1 MGSPPFL
8 SHILVPC
15 NLVIFPLNP
24 MLANEQQLTLTYRPV
39 NGRKV
44 SIGDGEVESELS
56 ELSSTVHSASGV
68 DFHELED
75 EIIVGACT
83 NGARK
88 SCPLRPASD
97 PEDETMADTDDE
109 PVASHYPN
117 RKRTSVFHDLRE
129 GKMEPLRSLSGERQP
144 PAVAARAKA
153 PRTSTGRVKSVILG
167 CWRDSPGPTEDL
179 KHAVIGF
186 IDIRKRL
193 RTQIQPTTMAGETIS
208 DEYPLPPGPG
218 GSWVTFERIIFLKH
232 LIGLDHLQ
240 VKEYVKIR
248 ADSMGTE
255 ETEAEQVAAKTAA
268 VKEAM
273 RRAKLSLTAENTTS
287 PPQIAYGVELPDHL
301 QQSRDPK
308 RRRRSGGFNPINTV
322 LLKGPVVNT
331 PIKPVPGGPQPV
343 QNVIYPISGTLP
355 TRILLGHWAKS
366 DEPDPKDRHAVYGI
380 LGQNGMFRIK
390 LVRETRD
397 GRFVDGNFPTRAGA
411 LWIAYEEVAFEPHLR
426 FLARNEV
433 KEYCRVRQ
441 WQIDGGETAE
451 EKTANEIKAVYEA
464 QARVAGT
471 NHKAA
476 TPLSIAPTLPHQP
489 DNYVEE
495 TDQTGRL
502 GFGGHELRQS
512 RRVEA
517 ARAEARPA
525 RQVLVEVDTPQPPPV
540 PLPATS
546 STPQSNNTFERTSA
560 LAEREITRVELAQE
574 RAHLNAAN
582 RERAAAAAAIPQITI
597 NGRQHLHEREE
608 MQRLD
613 KVWARQE
620 SLRMKARAEDAKM
633 YSGVKYERKANGPF
647 TGKLVSQGTII
658 QPKADF
664 TSVLKF
670 SRIMRV
676 WCRQG

>member
-1 MGSPPFL
+1 
-8 SHILVPC
+8 
-15 NLVIFPLNP
+15 

-44 SIGDGEVESELS
+44 LIGDGEVESELS

-83 NGARK
+83 NGTRK

-97 PEDETMADTDDE
+97 HEDETMADTDDE
-109 PVASHYPN
+109 PVASRYPT
-117 RKRTSVFHDLRE
+117 RKHTSVFHNPSE
-129 GKMEPLRSLSGERQP
+129 SKMEPLRSLSGERQP

-193 RTQIQPTTMAGETIS
+193 RTRIQPTTIAGETIS
-208 DEYPLPPGPG
+208 DEYPLPPGP
-218 GSWVTFERIIFLKH
+218 
-232 LIGLDHLQ
+232 GLDHLQ

-273 RRAKLSLTAENTTS
+273 RRAKLNLTAENTTS

-301 QQSRDPK
+301 QQSCDPK

-322 LLKGPVVNT
+322 LLKGPVINT

-355 TRILLGHWAKS
+355 NRILLGHWAKS
-366 DEPDPKDRHAVYGI
+366 DEPDSKDRHAVYGI

-397 GRFVDGNFPTRAGA
+397 GRFVDGNFPTGAGA

-426 FLARNEV
+426 SLARNEV

-451 EKTANEIKAVYEA
+451 EKTANETKAVYEA

-476 TPLSIAPTLPHQP
+476 TPLSICTH
-489 DNYVEE
+489 
-495 TDQTGRL
+495 
-502 GFGGHELRQS
+502 S
-512 RRVEA
+512 
-517 ARAEARPA
+517 
-525 RQVLVEVDTPQPPPV
+525 
-540 PLPATS
+540 TS
-546 STPQSNNTFERTSA
+546 SA
-560 LAEREITRVELAQE
+560 
-574 RAHLNAAN
+574 
-582 RERAAAAAAIPQITI
+582 
-597 NGRQHLHEREE
+597 G
-608 MQRLD
+608 
-613 KVWARQE
+613 
-620 SLRMKARAEDAKM
+620 
-633 YSGVKYERKANGPF
+633 
-647 TGKLVSQGTII
+647 
-658 QPKADF
+658 
-664 TSVLKF
+664 
-670 SRIMRV
+670 
-676 WCRQG
+676 

>member
-1 MGSPPFL
+1 MPFIRSSGS
-8 SHILVPC
+8 
-15 NLVIFPLNP
+15 
-24 MLANEQQLTLTYRPV
+24 QPV

-44 SIGDGEVESELS
+44 LIGDGEVESELS

-83 NGARK
+83 NGTRK

-97 PEDETMADTDDE
+97 HEDETMADTDDE
-109 PVASHYPN
+109 PVASRYPT
-117 RKRTSVFHDLRE
+117 RKHTSVFHNLSE
-129 GKMEPLRSLSGERQP
+129 SKMEPVRSLSGERQP

-153 PRTSTGRVKSVILG
+153 LRTSTGRVKSVILG

-193 RTQIQPTTMAGETIS
+193 RTRIQPTTIAGETIS

-218 GSWVTFERIIFLKH
+218 GSWVTFERIIFLEH

-273 RRAKLSLTAENTTS
+273 RRAKLNLTAENTTS

-301 QQSRDPK
+301 QQSCDPK

-322 LLKGPVVNT
+322 LLKGPVINT

-355 TRILLGHWAKS
+355 NRILLGHWAKS
-366 DEPDPKDRHAVYGI
+366 DEPDSKDRHAVYGI

-397 GRFVDGNFPTRAGA
+397 GRFVDGNFPTGAGA

-426 FLARNEV
+426 SLARNEV

-451 EKTANEIKAVYEA
+451 EKTANETKAVYEA

-495 TDQTGRL
+495 TDHTGRL

-540 PLPATS
+540 PRPATS
-546 STPQSNNTFERTSA
+546 RTPQSNKAFERTSA

-574 RAHLNAAN
+574 RAHLKAAN
-582 RERAAAAAAIPQITI
+582 HERAAAAAAAAIPQITV

-633 YSGVKYERKANGPF
+633 YGGVKYERKANGPF

-658 QPKADF
+658 NIDGEDYVEYR
-664 TSVLKF
+664 VLTKPSF
-670 SRIMRV
+670 F
-676 WCRQG
+676 